1 MFNYLRRERQ
11 LLKKFAPMKIIID
24 KLIKGI
30 QSHPII
36 QNSTLSGVKEW
47 KRAHYIILAEII
59 SDCLEKSE
67 FMQGSKKNELG
78 CSISSMT
85 LQRIFKND
93 SSQTKSSDLRFL
105 KSLDKL
111 AIFIGYPTLNNFLND
126 ETIDVNKSLGFENQ
140 TESASFFE
148 KLITDYCHGEFNSLQ
163 KLPQINIDD
172 LSNFIFPEGPFSKR
186 INDLFENYSKLNYHL
201 NCINNR
207 SNFELFD
214 FKVSSITTTV
224 AIITVKE
231 FWNLELK
238 DENNNISIILN
249 KVNRQ
254 TYFIKKRDEVWKI
267 WDNYNPDYNELST
280 RINSAIENQHLKK
293 TIIP

>member
-1 MFNYLRRERQ
+1 ME
-11 LLKKFAPMKIIID
+11 IIIE

-30 QSHPII
+30 QSHPVI

-47 KRAHYIILAEII
+47 KRAHYIILSEII
-59 SDCLEKSE
+59 SDGLEKSE

-93 SSQTKSSDLRFL
+93 SSKTKSSDLRFL

-111 AIFIGYPTLNNFLND
+111 AIFIGYPSLNSFLND
-126 ETIDVNKSLGFENQ
+126 EAIDANKLLEFENK

-148 KLITDYCHGEFNSLQ
+148 KLIIDYCHEEFNSLK
-163 KLPQINIDD
+163 KLPQICHEG
-172 LSNFIFPEGPFSKR
+172 LSDFVFPEGPFSKR
-186 INDLFENYSKLNYHL
+186 IKDLFENYSQLNYHL

-207 SNFELFD
+207 SNFEIFD
-214 FKVSSITTTV
+214 FKVSSITDTI
-224 AIITVKE
+224 AIITAKE
-231 FWNLELK
+231 FWNLEWK
-238 DENNNISIILN
+238 DENDAISIVLN

-254 TYFIKKRDEVWKI
+254 TYFIKKRDGIWKI

-280 RINSAIENQHLKK
+280 RINSAIEIQHLKK
-293 TIIP
+293 TLIP